1 MKYLYQSISIAFNPV
16 GADCGV
22 TCQRDVNVTEL
33 SSDTPISKNRRLK
46 AFLGSLKDNLNTA
59 QNTDDLVAMVER
71 AKAFGTP
78 LKFDNRIPHQLAFA
92 LYALTVGV
100 GLYLYS
106 IDGDFLMALLPFF
119 GGIGFSVMAG
129 LRNAKASNLSDDM
142 FKRDILFDNQMTAI
156 TEGLA
161 HQTQSLIRTFTDF
174 RRGNHKREVKELI
187 RGTFSGEE
195 HSFIYHYFHFH
206 YVDQYETGIGSKRR
220 TVYDHHDRYGILV
233 QFDFTQNMAIQSF
246 GRLRNWNATF
256 RTASNRFNKLYDVEA
271 ALEVD
276 AAKFL
281 KPKVVVAF
289 EDFYQN
295 FGKPNFEFTSTG
307 ELCMS
312 FNDKG
317 LVQVGHSYSLNEPD
331 LFIEELRQAN
341 DLPKLKIALEHI
353 HTLMK
358 YSDSNF

>member
-1 MKYLYQSISIAFNPV
+1 
-16 GADCGV
+16 
-22 TCQRDVNVTEL
+22 VTEL
-33 SSDTPISKNRRLK
+33 SSGTPISKNRRLR
-46 AFLGSLKDNLNTA
+46 AFLSSLEDDLSTA
-59 QNTDDLVAMVER
+59 QNTDDLVAIVKR

-78 LKFDNRIPHQLAFA
+78 LKFDNKIPNQLAFV
-92 LYALTVGV
+92 LYALAVGV
-100 GLYLYS
+100 GLYMYS
-106 IDGDFLMALLPFF
+106 IDGDILMALLPFF

-129 LRNAKASNLSDDM
+129 LRNAKANTLSDGI
-142 FKRDILFDNQMTAI
+142 FKRDILFDNEMTAI
-156 TEGLA
+156 TRGLA
-161 HQTQSLIRTFTDF
+161 RQTRSLIQTFADF
-174 RRGNHKREVKELI
+174 RRGNHEREVRELI
-187 RGTFSGEE
+187 RGTFTGEE

-206 YVDQYETGIGSKRR
+206 YVDRYETVVGSKRR

-246 GRLRNWNATF
+246 GRLRNWSATF

-271 ALEVD
+271 ALELD

-289 EDFYQN
+289 EDFYRK
-295 FGKPNFEFTSTG
+295 FYKPNFEFTSTG

-341 DLPKLKIALEHI
+341 DLPKLKVALEHI